1 MNDSATA
8 ERFSLTDKEL
18 AARANQEATFLVTKL
33 LPKARVSRNK
43 RFLELGS
50 IGGEE
55 GQSLKI
61 NLTGHV
67 GWWTDFSAAE
77 GSREYSGDIW
87 KLVAIVRYG
96 GVNRDALANA
106 AKWIKS
112 TLGLDNLDPNRVLA
126 VRREIQERQRKID
139 AEAEAER
146 ESRARS
152 AWFLWSKAVRLPG
165 TPAESYLIGRGID
178 FRKLGKTPGS
188 LRYRPDVWCMERS
201 SRENPIKFPAMV
213 AGIVRYDPD
222 QAKTVHVATHRTYL
236 NIDGWD
242 HATRSGPVSVVKIRD
257 RRGREK
263 SHKHTLG
270 QYAGG
275 HVPVWKGEHDC
286 TLWDIPEGTAVYVS
300 EGIEDGA
307 SLAMAFPE
315 RRIVAA
321 VAIANMGG
329 MHFPPQIGPVVFI
342 GQNDPTDSKAV
353 DAFERAI
360 ERQQD
365 AGRQV
370 ETLFPPAGYKDFN
383 DLLMGKRQAGP
394 E

>member
-1 MNDSATA
+1 VSDSATA

-33 LPKARVSRNK
+33 LPKARLSRNK

-50 IGGEE
+50 IDGEE

-87 KLVAIVRYG
+87 KLVAIVRFG
-96 GVNRDALANA
+96 GVSRDALAKA
-106 AKWIKS
+106 AMWIKS
-112 TLGLDNLDPNRVLA
+112 TLGLDNLDPDRVMA

-152 AWFLWSKAVRLPG
+152 AWFLWQYGVRLPG
-165 TPAESYLIGRGID
+165 TPAESYLVGRGID
-178 FRKLGKTPGS
+178 FRKQGKTPGS
-188 LRYRPDVWCMERS
+188 LRYRPDVWCMEIRAK
-201 SRENPIKFPAMV
+201 RPAML
-213 AGIVRYDPD
+213 AGIVRYDPE
-222 QAKTVHVATHRTYL
+222 QSKTVHVATHRTYL
-236 NIDGWD
+236 NIEGWD

-275 HVPVWKGEHDC
+275 HVPIWKGEHDC
-286 TLWDIPEGTAVYVS
+286 TLWDIPEGTPVYVS
-300 EGIEDGA
+300 EGFEDGA

-321 VAIANMGG
+321 IAIANMGG
-329 MHFPPQIGPVVFI
+329 MLFPPQVGPVVFI
-342 GQNDPTDSKAV
+342 GQNDPLNSKAV

-360 ERQQD
+360 ERQQE
-365 AGRQV
+365 AGHQV
-370 ETLFPPAGYKDFN
+370 ETLFPPVGYKDFN
-383 DLLMGKRQAGP
+383 DLLMGKRQTGP